1 MGAEEKEHSIWLV
14 LRASRG
20 RKLGSGAPHR
30 LATCAR
36 LISLLLFPFSACLQS
51 SLCPHKAVQASQ
63 ETSFEKMEMKNPVS
77 LPSDTTHVCSCGQPC
92 AVLGLALVSGVE
104 RLFQRLPSWSFWENK
119 SPK

>member
-30 LATCAR
+30 LATYAR
-36 LISLLLFPFSACLQS
+36 LISLQS